1 MIYLLLTRIIE
12 ELEIK
17 SVLTERGKTISAVRR
32 KLIDK
37 LGNMIN
43 SIVIYGSVARGDARD
58 DSDIDMFVV
67 IKDDSLFRSV
77 SDIGYSVDMKNRT
90 HTSFFWATPREVI
103 RMAKNHSPFIDSV
116 AAEGIVLYDRG
127 TFRRL
132 RKRLAAKSRQSA

>member
-1 MIYLLLTRIIE
+1 VVYFLFTIIIGQ
-12 ELEIK
+12 LEIK
-17 SVLTERGKTISAVRR
+17 SVPTKRGKTISDVRQ

-58 DSDIDMFVV
+58 DSDIDIFVV
-67 IKDDSLFRSV
+67 IKDHDLFRSV

-90 HTSFFWATPREVI
+90 HTSYFWATPREVI
-103 RMAKNHSPFIDSV
+103 RMAKNHSPFIDGV

>member
-1 MIYLLLTRIIE
+1 
-12 ELEIK
+12 
-17 SVLTERGKTISAVRR
+17 VLIGNVKTISSLRQQ
-32 KLIDK
+32 LIDK

-67 IKDDSLFRSV
+67 IKDNSLFKTV
-77 SDIGYSVDMKNRT
+77 SDIGYSVDVKNRT
-90 HTSFFWATPREVI
+90 HTSFFWVTPREVT

-132 RKRLAAKSRQSA
+132 RKRLATKSR

>member
-1 MIYLLLTRIIE
+1 MLIGN
-12 ELEIK
+12 
-17 SVLTERGKTISAVRR
+17 VKTISSLRQQ
-32 KLIDK
+32 LIDK

-67 IKDDSLFRSV
+67 IKDNSLFKTV
-77 SDIGYSVDMKNRT
+77 SDIGYSVDVKNRT
-90 HTSFFWATPREVI
+90 HTSFFWATPREVT
-103 RMAKNHSPFIDSV
+103 RMVKNHSPFIDSV

-132 RKRLAAKSRQSA
+132 RKRLATKSR